1 MKRTFLSAILLL
13 ILAIAAQARNIT
25 VHGTVL
31 SKNDSE
37 PLIGASVV
45 CEEPKAAAATDI
57 DGNFEISVPEGA
69 TLKISYVGFISTEL
83 PAKEHMT
90 VYLEENSEDRKSVV

>member
-45 CEEPKAAAATDI
+45 C
-57 DGNFEISVPEGA
+57 
-69 TLKISYVGFISTEL
+69 
-83 PAKEHMT
+83 
-90 VYLEENSEDRKSVV
+90 